1 MMRKVALPVDAVC
14 TERYL
19 PAACDEVL
27 PGVPW
32 GDPWVVFTPAYWLTQ
47 AWMAKLDEV
56 GTSDYRARHGV
67 VEELVFCL
75 LGGFGITAE
84 LATAA
89 FEACETEGLIA
100 ARETDAEAWSRVLHR
115 SLSVNGRH
123 IHYRYPNQK
132 AKFLASAMRGVSE
145 LHIDSE
151 DCRST
156 RDALMNLSGV
166 GYKTASWVVRNVFDS
181 DDVAI
186 LDIHLIRAGRLCG
199 LYTAADRV
207 EKHYRA
213 MEDRFLQF
221 AGALDIR
228 PAALDCLIWDGMREA
243 GDLPLRLLAAS
254 GQDHALSS
262 AA

>member
-1 MMRKVALPVDAVC
+1 MMRKVTLPVDAVC
-14 TERYL
+14 IDRYL

-32 GDPWVVFTPAYWLTQ
+32 GEPWHVFTPAYWLTQ
-47 AWMAKLDEV
+47 AWMAKLDEA

-89 FEACETEGLIA
+89 FEACEVEGLIT
-100 ARETDAEAWSRVLHR
+100 ARESDAEAWSRVLHR
-115 SLSVNGRH
+115 PLTVRGRH
-123 IHYRYPNQK
+123 VHYRYPNQK
-132 AKFLASAMRGVSE
+132 AKFLASAMRCVE
-145 LHIDSE
+145 ALPIDAE

-156 RDALMNLSGV
+156 RDALLNLPGV

-181 DDVAI
+181 DEVAI

-199 LYTAADRV
+199 IYTAADRV

-213 MEDRFLQF
+213 MEDRFLAF
-221 AGALDIR
+221 AGALNIR

-243 GDLPLRLLAAS
+243 GDLPLRLLAAAEP
-254 GQDHALSS
+254 DHTLSS